1 MGSFLGFGGGNKNEG
16 STAPAADPQALEVKS
31 KIKNSI
37 AQEMATAYATG
48 LVNALSENCFQKC
61 IIKPSDSLSTTDEK
75 CISDCASK
83 FMRSWNL
90 ISKEY
95 ISRINK
101 QS

>member
-1 MGSFLGFGGGNKNEG
+1 MTSFLGFGGSNNPTQPEPVD
-16 STAPAADPQALEVKS
+16 SQAAQVKD

-61 IIKPSDSLSTTDEK
+61 ILRPSDSLSAEEDR
-75 CISDCASK
+75 CISDCSAK

-95 ISRINK
+95 IARINN
-101 QS
+101 QG

>member
-1 MGSFLGFGGGNKNEG
+1 MGSFLGFGGGNSKDG
-16 STAPAADPQALEVKS
+16 ASATTADPQSQQVKN

-61 IIKPSDSLSTTDEK
+61 IIKPSDSLSTDDEK

-95 ISRINK
+95 IARINK

>member
-1 MGSFLGFGGGNKNEG
+1 MGSFLGFGGNNA
-16 STAPAADPQALEVKS
+16 SNTASAAPADPQTLQVKN

-48 LVNALSENCFQKC
+48 LVNALSENCFRQC
-61 IIKPSDSLSTTDEK
+61 ILKPSDSLSAQDEQ
-75 CISDCASK
+75 CITDCAGK

-95 ISRINK
+95 IARINK
-101 QS
+101 QA